1 MISMYLTEK
10 EQRMLDGAEGYAVQK
25 SMEILVALGDIYGA
39 KSLIKVGSVQVAGV
53 SYSNL
58 GDAGLEFLNKLA
70 KDGKVKVLTT
80 LNPAGMDLENWRNL
94 GISPEFAEKQNLV
107 IDAFQRM
114 GILVS
119 CTCTPYLIG
128 NLPLY
133 GEHVAWS
140 ESSAVTFANSVIGA
154 KTNKEGGPS
163 ALAAAFVGKTPCY
176 GLHLDENRVPDV
188 HAQVKAELSKLS
200 DWGALGYAIGKKAE
214 NKIPYITG
222 VKTADL
228 DELKSFCASVV
239 TYGAK
244 PLFYIKGIT
253 PASEQQTQ
261 PKETVSIE
269 QADIKNAYDNINDEV
284 TDIELVC
291 VGCPH
296 CSINEIAKVAEL
308 LAGKKVAEGTEFWVA
323 TSRTAKQLADKRG
336 YTEVIEAAGAK
347 FACDTCMAVAPLKGR
362 FKSLAT
368 TSAKGCFYSRQN
380 GMKTKMGGVEEC
392 VEAAVTGKW
401 NS

>member
-1 MISMYLTEK
+1 MQLTK
-10 EQRMLDGAEGYAVQK
+10 QEQKMLDGAEGYAVQK
-25 SMEILVALGDIYGA
+25 SMEILVALGEIFGA
-39 KSLIKVGSVQVAGV
+39 ESLIKVGSVQVAGV
-53 SYSNL
+53 SYHNL
-58 GDAGLEFLNKLA
+58 GDAGLEFLDQLA

-80 LNPAGMDLENWRNL
+80 LNPAGMDLENWEQL
-94 GISPEFAEKQNLV
+94 GITPEFAEKQNLV
-107 IDAFQRM
+107 IKAFEKM

-128 NLPLY
+128 NLPLF
-133 GEHVAWS
+133 GEHLAWS

-154 KTNKEGGPS
+154 KTNREGGPS

-188 HAQVKAELSKLS
+188 HVQVKAELNTLS

-222 VKTADL
+222 IKTAEL

-244 PLFYIKGIT
+244 PLFYIEGIT
-253 PASEQQTQ
+253 PASAHQ
-261 PKETVSIE
+261 PKETITIE
-269 QADIKNAYDNINDEV
+269 SADVKNAYDNINDEV

-296 CSINEIAKVAEL
+296 CSIKEISEIAEL
-308 LAGKKVAEGTEFWVA
+308 VKGKKVATGTEFWVA

-336 YTEVIEAAGAK
+336 YTGVIEAAGGK

-380 GMKTKMGGVEEC
+380 LMKTKLGSMEEC

>member
-1 MISMYLTEK
+1 VIIMELTPQ
-10 EQRMLDGAEGYAVQK
+10 EQAMLDGKEGYAVRK
-25 SMEILVALGDIYGA
+25 SMEILVALGEIFGA
-39 KSLIKVGSVQVAGV
+39 KRLIDVSSVQVAGV
-53 SYSNL
+53 SYHNL
-58 GDAGLEFLNKLA
+58 GDAGLEFLNSLA
-70 KDGKVKVLTT
+70 ADGKVKVLTT
-80 LNPAGMDLENWRNL
+80 LNPAGMDLENWQQL
-94 GISPEFAEKQNLV
+94 GITPEFAEKQHQV
-107 IDAFQRM
+107 IDAFERM

-119 CTCTPYLIG
+119 CTCTPYLLG

-140 ESSAVTFANSVIGA
+140 ESSAVTFANSVLGA
-154 KTNKEGGPS
+154 RTNREGGPS

-176 GLHLDENRVPDV
+176 GLHLDENRIPDIHIQV
-188 HAQVKAELSKLS
+188 NAQLSKLS

-222 VKTADL
+222 IKKAEL

-244 PLFYIKGIT
+244 PIFYIKGIT
-253 PASEQQTQ
+253 PGAELQTQ
-261 PKETVSIE
+261 PTNTVTIE
-269 QADIKNAYDNINDEV
+269 DADLKNAYDNINDDV
-284 TDIELVC
+284 SDIDFVC

-296 CSINEIAKVAEL
+296 CSIKEIQEIAEL
-308 LAGKKVAEGTEFWVA
+308 IRGKKVKDGVELWVA
-323 TSRTAKQLADKRG
+323 TSRTAKQLSDKRG
-336 YTEVIEAAGAK
+336 YTAIIEAAGGK

-362 FKSLAT
+362 FKALAT

-380 GMKTKMGGVEEC
+380 LMKTKMGSMKEC
-392 VEAAVTGKW
+392 VEAAVSGKW

>member
-1 MISMYLTEK
+1 MHLTETEEK
-10 EQRMLDGAEGYAVQK
+10 MLNGEEGYALRK

-39 KSLIKVGSVQVAGV
+39 ESLIKVCSVQVAGV
-53 SYSNL
+53 SYHNL
-58 GDAGLEFLNKLA
+58 GDAGLEFLNELA

-80 LNPAGMDLENWRNL
+80 LNPAGMDLENWQQL
-94 GISPEFAEKQNLV
+94 GISPEFAEKQNMV
-107 IDAFQRM
+107 IAAFEKM

-128 NLPLY
+128 NLPRY

-154 KTNKEGGPS
+154 KTNREGGPS
-163 ALAAAFVGKTPCY
+163 ALAAALVGKTPCY
-176 GLHLDENRVPDV
+176 GLHLDENRAPDI
-188 HAQVKAELSKLS
+188 HVKVNADLSKFS
-200 DWGALGYAIGKKAE
+200 DWGALGYSVGKKAE

-222 VKTADL
+222 VKDAEV

-244 PLFYIKGIT
+244 PLFYMQGIT
-253 PASEQQTQ
+253 PGVEKFQ
-261 PKETVSIE
+261 PPKDSITIE
-269 QADIKNAYDNINDEV
+269 DADIRDAYDNINDEV
-284 TDIELVC
+284 TYIDFVC

-296 CSINEIAKVAEL
+296 CSIKEIENIAKLLEGRKVAED
-308 LAGKKVAEGTEFWVA
+308 TELWVA
-323 TSRTAKQLADKRG
+323 TSRFAKQLSDKRG
-336 YTEVIEAAGAK
+336 YTKIIEKAGGK

-362 FKSLAT
+362 FKSVAT
-368 TSAKGCFYSRQN
+368 TSAKGCYYSRHN
-380 GMKTKMGGVEEC
+380 KMLTKMGSLEEC

-401 NS
+401 S

>member
-1 MISMYLTEK
+1 MELTK
-10 EQRMLDGAEGYAVQK
+10 QEQAMLDGKEGYAVRK
-25 SMEILVALGDIYGA
+25 SIEILVALGEIFGA
-39 KSLIKVGSVQVAGV
+39 KSLIDVGSVQVAGV
-53 SYSNL
+53 SYHNL
-58 GDAGLEFLNKLA
+58 GDAGLEFLDSLA
-70 KDGKVKVLTT
+70 KDGRVKVLTT
-80 LNPAGMDLENWRNL
+80 LNPAGMDLENWQQL
-94 GISPEFAEKQNLV
+94 GISPDFAEKQNLV

-133 GEHVAWS
+133 GEHIAWS
-140 ESSAVTFANSVIGA
+140 ESSAVTFANSVLGA
-154 KTNKEGGPS
+154 RTNREGGPS
-163 ALAAAFVGKTPCY
+163 ALAAAFVGKTPNY
-176 GLHLDENRVPDV
+176 GLHLDENRLPDV
-188 HAQVKAELSKLS
+188 HVQVNAELSKLS

-214 NKIPYITG
+214 NKIPYISG
-222 VKTADL
+222 IKEANL

-253 PASEQQTQ
+253 PGSDAQTQ
-261 PKETVSIE
+261 PKITVTIE
-269 QADIKNAYDNINDEV
+269 SADIKNAYDNINDQV
-284 TDIELVC
+284 SDIDFVC

-296 CSINEIAKVAEL
+296 CSIKEIQEIAEL
-308 LAGKKVAEGTEFWVA
+308 LKNKKVKEGTELWVA

-336 YTEVIEAAGAK
+336 YTATIEAAGGK

-362 FKSLAT
+362 FKALAT

-380 GMKTKMGGVEEC
+380 LMKTKMGSTQEC
-392 VEAAVTGKW
+392 IQAAVTGKW
-401 NS
+401 NN

>member
-1 MISMYLTEK
+1 MHLTK
-10 EQRMLDGAEGYAVQK
+10 QEQNMLDGAEGYAVRK
-25 SMEILVALGDIYGA
+25 SMEILVALGNIYGA
-39 KSLIKVGSVQVAGV
+39 KSLIEVGSVQVSGV

-58 GDAGLEFLNKLA
+58 GDAGLEFLDELA
-70 KDGKVKVLTT
+70 KDGKVRVLTT
-80 LNPAGMDLENWRNL
+80 LNPAGMDLENWRQL

-107 IDAFQRM
+107 IKAFEKM
-114 GILVS
+114 GILIS

-133 GEHVAWS
+133 GEHIAWS

-154 KTNKEGGPS
+154 RTNKEGGPS
-163 ALAAAFVGKTPCY
+163 ALAAAFAGKTPCY

-188 HAQVKAELSKLS
+188 HVQVKSALAKLS

-222 VKTADL
+222 IKAADL

-244 PLFYIKGIT
+244 PLFYVEGIT
-253 PASEQQTQ
+253 PAAEQHSR
-261 PKETVSIE
+261 PNETVSIE
-269 QADIKNAYDNINDEV
+269 QADIKNAYDCINDQV

-291 VGCPH
+291 IGCPH
-296 CSINEIAKVAEL
+296 CSINEIQNVAKLVE
-308 LAGKKVAEGTEFWVA
+308 GKKVAAGTEFWVA
-323 TSRTAKQLADKRG
+323 TSRTAKQLADRRG
-336 YTEVIEAAGAK
+336 YTRIIEAAGGK

-380 GMKTKMGGVEEC
+380 LMKTKMGSIEEC

-401 NS
+401 SS

>member
-1 MISMYLTEK
+1 MQLTK
-10 EQRMLDGAEGYAVQK
+10 QEQKMLDGAEGYAVQK
-25 SMEILVALGDIYGA
+25 SMEILVALGNIYGA
-39 KSLIKVGSVQVAGV
+39 RSLIKVGSVQVSGV
-53 SYSNL
+53 SYHNL
-58 GDAGLEFLNKLA
+58 GDAGLEFLNELA

-80 LNPAGMDLENWRNL
+80 LNPAGMDLENWQQL
-94 GISPEFAEKQNLV
+94 GISSEFAEKQNLV

-114 GILVS
+114 GILVT

-133 GEHVAWS
+133 GEHIAWS

-154 KTNKEGGPS
+154 KTNREGGPS

-188 HAQVKAELSKLS
+188 HVEVKTELTKLS

-214 NKIPYITG
+214 NKISYITG
-222 VKTADL
+222 IRLVDL

-244 PLFYIKGIT
+244 PLFYMKGVT
-253 PASEQQTQ
+253 PGAELLAQ

-269 QADIKNAYDNINDEV
+269 EADIKDAYNNINDQV
-284 TDIELVC
+284 SDIELVC

-308 LAGKKVAEGTEFWVA
+308 IKGKKVAEGTEFWVA

-336 YTEVIEAAGAK
+336 YTQAITAAGAK

-380 GMKTKMGGVEEC
+380 LMKTKMGSIEEC
-392 VEAAVTGKW
+392 VQAAVTGKW
-401 NS
+401 SS

>member
-1 MISMYLTEK
+1 MKLTNE
-10 EQRMLDGAEGYAVQK
+10 EQRMLDGEQGYAVRK

-39 KSLIKVGSVQVAGV
+39 ESLIKVGSVQVAGV
-53 SYSNL
+53 SYHNL
-58 GDAGLEFLNKLA
+58 GDAGLEFLNELA

-80 LNPAGMDLENWRNL
+80 LNPAGMDLENWRQL
-94 GISPEFAEKQNLV
+94 GISEEFADKQNQV
-107 IDAFQRM
+107 IAAFERM

-128 NLPLY
+128 NLPRY

-140 ESSAVTFANSVIGA
+140 ESSAVTFANSVLGA
-154 KTNKEGGPS
+154 KTNREGGPS

-188 HAQVKAELSKLS
+188 HVQVNAALPKLS

-214 NKIPYITG
+214 NKISYITG
-222 VKTADL
+222 IKETEV

-244 PLFYIKGIT
+244 PLFYMKGIT
-253 PASEQQTQ
+253 PASETMQA
-261 PKETVSIE
+261 PKETLTIE
-269 QADIKNAYDNINDEV
+269 ESDLKNAYDNINDQV
-284 TDIELVC
+284 NDIDFVC

-296 CSINEIAKVAEL
+296 CSIKEIAEIADL
-308 LAGKKVAEGTEFWVA
+308 LKGKTVQAGTELWVA
-323 TSRTAKQLADKRG
+323 TSRTTKQLSDIRG
-336 YTEVIEAAGAK
+336 YTKVIEAAGGK

-362 FKSLAT
+362 FKALAT

-380 GMKTKMGGVEEC
+380 LMKTKMGSIQQC
-392 VEAAVTGKW
+392 IDAAVSGKW
-401 NS
+401 N

>member
-1 MISMYLTEK
+1 MILMHLTKEEEK
-10 EQRMLDGAEGYAVQK
+10 MLNGEEGYAVKK

-39 KSLIKVGSVQVAGV
+39 EQLIKVGSVQVAGV
-53 SYSNL
+53 SYHNL
-58 GDAGLEFLNKLA
+58 GDAGLEFLNALA
-70 KDGKVKVLTT
+70 KDGRVKVLTT
-80 LNPAGMDLENWRNL
+80 LNPAGMDLENWRQL
-94 GISPEFAEKQNLV
+94 GISEEFAEKQNLV
-107 IDAFQRM
+107 IDAFTKM

-128 NLPLY
+128 NLPRY

-154 KTNKEGGPS
+154 KTNREGGPS

-176 GLHLDENRVPDV
+176 GLHLDENRAPDIHV
-188 HAQVKAELSKLS
+188 QVNARLSKLS
-200 DWGALGYAIGKKAE
+200 DWGALGYSIGKKAE

-222 VKTADL
+222 IKDAEV

-244 PLFYIKGIT
+244 PLFYMQGIT
-253 PASEQQTQ
+253 PGSEKYQ
-261 PKETVSIE
+261 PPKDSVTVE
-269 QADIKNAYDNINDEV
+269 DGDIREAYENINDEV
-284 TDIELVC
+284 SEIELVC

-296 CSINEIAKVAEL
+296 CSIKEIAAIAEL
-308 LAGKKVAEGTEFWVA
+308 VKGRRISPNTEFWVA
-323 TSRTAKQLADKRG
+323 TSRFAKQLADKRG
-336 YTEVIEAAGAK
+336 YTAVIEQAGGK

-362 FKSLAT
+362 FKSVAT
-368 TSAKGCFYSRQN
+368 TSAKGCYYSRHN
-380 GMKTKMGGVEEC
+380 KMLTKMGSLEEC

-401 NS
+401 S

>member
-1 MISMYLTEK
+1 MELTK
-10 EQRMLDGAEGYAVQK
+10 QEQAMLNGEEGYAVRK

-39 KSLIKVGSVQVAGV
+39 GSLIKVGSVQVAGV
-53 SYSNL
+53 SYHNL
-58 GDAGLEFLNKLA
+58 GDAGLEFLNELA

-80 LNPAGMDLENWRNL
+80 LNPAGMDLENWRAL
-94 GISPEFAEKQNLV
+94 GISEEFAAKQNQV
-107 IDAFQRM
+107 IEAFERM
-114 GILVS
+114 GILIS

-128 NLPLY
+128 NLPRY
-133 GEHVAWS
+133 GEHIAWS

-154 KTNKEGGPS
+154 KTNREGGPS

-176 GLHLDENRVPDV
+176 GLHLDENRVPEV
-188 HAQVKAELSKLS
+188 HVKVEAELTKLS

-214 NKIPYITG
+214 NKIAFISG
-222 VKTADL
+222 IKEADV

-244 PLFYIKGIT
+244 PLFYMQGIT
-253 PASEQQTQ
+253 PASDTVKA
-261 PKETVSIE
+261 PKESVTIE
-269 QADIKNAYDNINDEV
+269 RSDLKNAYDNINDQV
-284 TDIELVC
+284 SDIDFVC

-296 CSINEIAKVAEL
+296 CSIKEISEVADL
-308 LAGKKVAEGTEFWVA
+308 VKGKKVAENTEFWVA
-323 TSRTAKQLADKRG
+323 TSRSAKQLADKRG
-336 YTEVIEAAGAK
+336 YTNVIEAAGGK

-362 FKSLAT
+362 FKALAT

-380 GMKTKMGGVEEC
+380 LMKTKMGSLKEC
-392 VEAAVTGKW
+392 IDAAVTGKW

>member
-1 MISMYLTEK
+1 MNLTEK
-10 EQRMLDGAEGYAVQK
+10 EQRMLDGEEGYAVRK

-39 KSLIKVGSVQVAGV
+39 ESLIKVGSVQVAGV
-53 SYSNL
+53 SYHNL
-58 GDAGLEFLNKLA
+58 GDAGLEFLNELA

-80 LNPAGMDLENWRNL
+80 LNPAGMDLENWRQL
-94 GISPEFAEKQNLV
+94 GISEEFAEKQNLV
-107 IDAFQRM
+107 IDAFRKM
-114 GILVS
+114 GILIS

-128 NLPLY
+128 NLPRY
-133 GEHVAWS
+133 GEHIAWS

-154 KTNKEGGPS
+154 RTNREGGPS

-176 GLHLDENRVPDV
+176 GLHLNENRAPDIHV
-188 HAQVKAELSKLS
+188 QVNAKLAKLS
-200 DWGALGYAIGKKAE
+200 DWGALGYSIGKKAE

-222 VKTADL
+222 IKDAEL

-244 PLFYIKGIT
+244 PLFYMKGIT
-253 PASEQQTQ
+253 PASESYSPPQ
-261 PKETVSIE
+261 ETVTIE
-269 QADIKNAYDNINDEV
+269 DKDLKEAYENINDEV
-284 TDIELVC
+284 TDIDFVC

-296 CSINEIAKVAEL
+296 CSIKEIAQIAEL
-308 LAGKKVAEGTEFWVA
+308 LKDKRIAANTELWVA

-336 YTEVIEAAGAK
+336 YTEIIELAGGK

-362 FKSLAT
+362 FKALAT

-380 GMKTKMGGVEEC
+380 NMKTKMGGLDEC
-392 VEAAVTGKW
+392 IEAAVTGKW
-401 NS
+401 S

>member
-1 MISMYLTEK
+1 MQLTK
-10 EQRMLDGAEGYAVQK
+10 QEQKMLDGAEGYAVQK
-25 SMEILVALGDIYGA
+25 SMEILTALGEIFGA

-53 SYSNL
+53 SYHNL
-58 GDAGLEFLNKLA
+58 GDAGLEFLNELA
-70 KDGKVKVLTT
+70 KDGRVKVLTT
-80 LNPAGMDLENWRNL
+80 LNPAGMDLENWQQL

-107 IDAFQRM
+107 IKAFEQM

-133 GEHVAWS
+133 GEHLAWS

-154 KTNKEGGPS
+154 KTNREGGPS

-188 HAQVKAELSKLS
+188 HVQVNAEITKLS

-214 NKIPYITG
+214 NKISYITG
-222 VKTADL
+222 IKSVDL

-244 PLFYIKGIT
+244 PLFYMKGVT
-253 PASEQQTQ
+253 PGAELQTQ
-261 PKETVSIE
+261 PKETVTIE

-284 TDIELVC
+284 SDIELVC

-308 LAGKKVAEGTEFWVA
+308 LKGKKVAEGTEFWVA

-336 YTEVIEAAGAK
+336 YTQVIETAGAK
-347 FACDTCMAVAPLKGR
+347 FACDTCMAVAPLKGQVQIVSNNLGER
-362 FKSLAT
+362 LLLFKA
-368 TSAKGCFYSRQN
+368 
-380 GMKTKMGGVEEC
+380 E
-392 VEAAVTGKW
+392 
-401 NS
+401 